1 MKKVLLRDICTPEK
15 GKQIN
20 TNLLDS
26 DNEYKYINGGV
37 KESGY
42 YSEYNTQGN
51 VVIVSEGGASCG
63 VVNFIRDS
71 FWCGC
76 HCYRLMDAKV
86 KPLYLYYLLKY
97 NQANIMA
104 LRTGAA
110 MPNIKKSSFEQLPL
124 KVDFDESKQQF
135 VIDNLSMIENAI
147 KNKEKQLS
155 LLDELIKSRFIE
167 MFGGVEHKKPLEEL
181 TSKITDGSHNPPKGI
196 KKSNYLMLSSQNIH
210 EKLLF
215 NNVRYLTKEDFKQE
229 NKRTD
234 VQNGDVLLTI
244 VGTVGRTYVIKN
256 NEKYVFQRSV
266 GVIRPLSNLLNGTY
280 LATYLQT
287 LEAIHQLESGAHG
300 SSQKGIYLSDLKKIQ
315 IPVADY
321 KEQIDFEKF
330 VRQIDKSKFVN
341 HSRYFLCDILTF
353 DSSTIAYSNV
363 VSIFA

>member
-155 LLDELIKSRFIE
+155 LLDELIKSRFI
-167 MFGGVEHKKPLEEL
+167 
-181 TSKITDGSHNPPKGI
+181 
-196 KKSNYLMLSSQNIH
+196 
-210 EKLLF
+210 
-215 NNVRYLTKEDFKQE
+215 RQE
-229 NKRTD
+229 
-234 VQNGDVLLTI
+234 I
-244 VGTVGRTYVIKN
+244 
-256 NEKYVFQRSV
+256 
-266 GVIRPLSNLLNGTY
+266 
-280 LATYLQT
+280 
-287 LEAIHQLESGAHG
+287 
-300 SSQKGIYLSDLKKIQ
+300 
-315 IPVADY
+315 
-321 KEQIDFEKF
+321 
-330 VRQIDKSKFVN
+330 
-341 HSRYFLCDILTF
+341 
-353 DSSTIAYSNV
+353 
-363 VSIFA
+363 